1 MVAIAVVVE
10 RITTVRCLGEGLLH
24 VLGLK
29 LVWMTGRVLR
39 VLLLLV
45 LLVLVLVLA
54 AVGRDEHLMRMH
66 GVGERCLVRIAG
78 KIIGCTT
85 GREGKETW

>member
-1 MVAIAVVVE
+1 MVAIAVIVE

-29 LVWMTGRVLR
+29 LMRMTGRVLR
-39 VLLLLV
+39 VLLL
-45 LLVLVLVLA
+45 LVLVLA

-66 GVGERCLVRIAG
+66 GVGERGLVRIAG

-85 GREGKETW
+85 GREGKQTR

>member
-1 MVAIAVVVE
+1 MVAIAVIVE

-29 LVWMTGRVLR
+29 LMRMTGRVLR

-45 LLVLVLVLA
+45 LVLVLA
-54 AVGRDEHLMRMH
+54 AVG
-66 GVGERCLVRIAG
+66 
-78 KIIGCTT
+78 
-85 GREGKETW
+85 